1 MLIIFTSIV
10 GIGQFLF
17 SMGFSLLSIHM
28 MVAGRVI
35 MGFGGQSIVITATS
49 LIAEY
54 FKQDYLSL
62 SIVRN
67 LNYDIIS

>member
-17 SMGFSLLSIHM
+17 SLGFSQLSLFT
-28 MVAGRVI
+28 MVAGRII
-35 MGFGGQSIVITATS
+35 MGIGGESIVITTTS

-62 SIVRN
+62 SIVLSYN
-67 LNYDIIS
+67 S